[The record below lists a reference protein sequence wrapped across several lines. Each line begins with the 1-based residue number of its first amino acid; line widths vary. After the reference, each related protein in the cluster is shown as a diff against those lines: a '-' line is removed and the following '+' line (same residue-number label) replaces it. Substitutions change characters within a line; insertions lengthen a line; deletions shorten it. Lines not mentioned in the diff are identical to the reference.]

1 MKFKQV
7 EDGFYT
13 PCAPSDP
20 QGIEMDMYAIP
31 DGKLREPAVCLDD
44 YMKALTRIKP
54 SVCEED
60 LERYVDFT
68 NKFGQD
74 G

>member
-1 MKFKQV
+1 
-7 EDGFYT
+7 
-13 PCAPSDP
+13 
-20 QGIEMDMYAIP
+20 MDMYAIP

>member
-1 MKFKQV
+1 
-7 EDGFYT
+7 
-13 PCAPSDP
+13 
-20 QGIEMDMYAIP
+20 MDMYDIP
-31 DGKLREPAVCLDD
+31 DGKLREPEVTIDD
-44 YMKALTRIKP
+44 YMQALTRIKP
-54 SVCEED
+54 SVCLED